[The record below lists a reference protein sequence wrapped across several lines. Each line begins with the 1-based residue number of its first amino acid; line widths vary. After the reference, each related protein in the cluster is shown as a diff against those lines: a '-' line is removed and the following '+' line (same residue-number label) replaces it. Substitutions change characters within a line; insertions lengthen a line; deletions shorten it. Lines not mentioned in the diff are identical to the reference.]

1 MQAERCV
8 LANVADL
15 KHSIV
20 PASPDQAVDAEI
32 GSWCRRRCKIQAGDA
47 LSVAL
52 IATVEGNRAGTGNK
66 PGTKAGSH
74 LELIRHPGD
83 EFQE

>member
-1 MQAERCV
+1 MLMV

-15 KHSIV
+15 KYRVV
-20 PASPDQAVDAEI
+20 PAGPDQAIDPEI
-32 GSWCRRRCKIQAGDA
+32 GGCGRRCRKIQAGDT

-52 IATVEGNRAGTGNK
+52 IATVEGNRTGTGNK
-66 PGTKAGSH
+66 PGMKAGSY

-83 EFQE
+83 EFQD